1 MKLSSIFSF
10 VISSSAVVTVV
21 SSSSIRGNPS
31 VRDLKRDDQCPNSGS
46 QDVIIGVDCS
56 NDNIVQSLDALV
68 LYLTSGSDAKT
79 TAIVTD
85 ESTFNTGD
93 YESLNKQYASA
104 TFETSPSF
112 IVQPKNEVDVQAA
125 VKYAAICNYQLNVRS
140 GGHAYIGS
148 SSCDGDETA
157 CLQLDM
163 GEYFNSIEVIGNQG
177 QGQGKQLRVGPGV
190 RLGDLANVM
199 VEEEVYIPTGEC
211 DDIGVGGHMQT
222 G

>member
-10 VISSSAVVTVV
+10 VISSSAVVSAA

-31 VRDLKRDDQCPNSGS
+31 VRELKRDDQCPNSFS
-46 QDVIIGVDCS
+46 QEEVDGMDCIK
-56 NDNIVQSLDALV
+56 DNIIQSLDALV
-68 LYLTSGSDAKT
+68 LYLTSGNDDKT

-85 ESTFNTGD
+85 ELICNAGD
-93 YESLNKQYASA
+93 YETLNKQYASA
-104 TFETSPSF
+104 TFETTPSF
-112 IVQPKNEVDVQAA
+112 IVQPKSEIDVQAA

-148 SSCDGDETA
+148 SSCNGVTD

-163 GEYFNSIEVIGNQG
+163 GDFNSIEVIGNQG
-177 QGQGKQLRVGPGV
+177 QGKGKQLRVGPGV
-190 RLGDLANVM
+190 SLGDLANVM

>member
-10 VISSSAVVTVV
+10 VISSSAVVTAV

-31 VRDLKRDDQCPNSGS
+31 VRYLKRDDQCPNSSS

-68 LYLTSGSDAKT
+68 LYLTSGNDA
-79 TAIVTD
+79 TATSIVSD
-85 ESTFNTGD
+85 ESSVD
-93 YESLNKQYASA
+93 YEALNKQYASA
-104 TFETSPSF
+104 TFETTPSF

-148 SSCDGDETA
+148 SSCNGVTN

-163 GEYFNSIEVIGNQG
+163 GDFNSIEVIGNQG
-177 QGQGKQLRVGPGV
+177 QGKGKQLRVGPGV
-190 RLGDLANVM
+190 SLGDLANVM

-211 DDIGVGGHMQT
+211 DDIEVGGHMQT

>member
-1 MKLSSIFSF
+1 MKLSSVLSF
-10 VISSSAVVTVV
+10 VISSSAVVTAV

-31 VRDLKRDDQCPNSGS
+31 VRDLKRDDQCPNSSS

-68 LYLTSGSDAKT
+68 LYLTSGNDA
-79 TAIVTD
+79 TATSIVSD
-85 ESTFNTGD
+85 ESSVD
-93 YESLNKQYASA
+93 YEALNKQYASA
-104 TFETSPSF
+104 TFETTPSF

-148 SSCDGDETA
+148 SSCNGVTN

-163 GEYFNSIEVIGNQG
+163 GDFNSIEVIGNQG
-177 QGQGKQLRVGPGV
+177 QGKGKQLRVGPGV
-190 RLGDLANVM
+190 SLGDLANVM

-211 DDIGVGGHMQT
+211 DDIEVGGHMQT